1 MQIIRATTSHLET
14 LTPLFNGYRA
24 FYKQAPNLDAANK
37 FLRKRLESNDSVIF
51 LALDAAGNGL
61 GFTQLYP
68 LFSSVSMQ
76 RTYVLNDLF
85 VTEKGRGAGVGAALL
100 KQVQHFASESGSKGL
115 TLETA
120 VNNPAQHLYRKL
132 GWVQDTVVNHY
143 TWEV

>member
-1 MQIIRATTSHLET
+1 MQILRATTSHLDT
-14 LTPLFNGYRA
+14 LAPLFNGYRV
-24 FYKQAPNLDAANK
+24 FYKQAPNLDAAHK

-51 LALDAAGNGL
+51 VAIDEAGSGL

-85 VTEKGRGAGVGAALL
+85 VTEKGRGNGVGAALL
-100 KQVQHFASESGSKGL
+100 KQAQHFARKSGSKGL

-120 VNNPAQHLYRKL
+120 INNPAQELYRKL
-132 GWVQDTVVNHY
+132 GWVQDTAVNHY